1 MTLWK
6 SLAQRDVLMETAE
19 RIRQLSETEATLV
32 GLSALRQWLSDLT
45 KYAPT
50 PSNGHRQEFGEIQ
63 AEALELL
70 THLSSS
76 KHPAASSRAAFSEL
90 DNRLKHLGV

>member
-19 RIRQLSETEATLV
+19 RIRQLNETEATLA
-32 GLSALRQWLSDLT
+32 GLSALRQWLADLT
-45 KYAPT
+45 RYAPA
-50 PSNGHRQEFGEIQ
+50 PPIGHLQEFGEIQ
-63 AEALELL
+63 AEVLELL
-70 THLSSS
+70 TDLSSS
-76 KHPAASSRAAFSEL
+76 KHPAASSRAAFTEL